1 LTRASA
7 RGGPAIHDIVAAA
20 LDRLAEAGAGRIEV
34 ALILGSGLSVLAEHI
49 EDPVK
54 VPYAAIEGFPR
65 STVPGHAGNFVIGS
79 LEGRR
84 VGMAQGRL
92 HSYEGYDPREV
103 VLPVRVLHALGATT
117 LVVTNA
123 AGSLD
128 RLRPPGT
135 LMAIRDQINLQFA
148 NPLAGS
154 HQTGRAARMMVEH
167 TETYDRA
174 LLELLHQTAL
184 AERIRLR
191 EGVYAGLAGPT
202 YETPAEIRFLQR
214 IGADAVGMSTVGE
227 AVAAAALGLPVAGV
241 SLLTNYAAGLT
252 RRHLSHDEVT
262 QVAERTRHR
271 IERLIRGFLRRLP
284 NLSPPG
290 GVV

>member
-1 LTRASA
+1 M
-7 RGGPAIHDIVAAA
+7 
-20 LDRLAEAGAGRIEV
+20 
-34 ALILGSGLSVLAEHI
+34 ILGSGLSVLAEHL

-54 VPYAAIEGFPR
+54 VPYAEIAGFPR

-84 VGMAQGRL
+84 VGMAQGRF
-92 HSYEGYDPREV
+92 HYYEGYAAREV
-103 VLPVRVLHALGATT
+103 VLPVRVLRELGAGA
-117 LVVTNA
+117 LLITNA

-128 RLRPPGT
+128 RRRPPGT

-154 HQTGRAARMMVEH
+154 HQTGRAARMMVEP
-167 TETYDRA
+167 TETYDPQ
-174 LLELLHQTAL
+174 LLGLLHQTAL

-191 EGVYAGLAGPT
+191 EGVYAGLSGPN

-227 AVAAAALGLPVAGV
+227 AVAAAALELPLAGV
-241 SLLTNYAAGLT
+241 SLLTNYAAGLS
-252 RRHLSHDEVT
+252 RRQLHHDEVT
-262 QVAERTRHR
+262 EVAERTRHR
-271 IERLIRGFLRRLP
+271 LERLIRGFLRRF
-284 NLSPPG
+284 G
-290 GVV
+290 TAG

>member
-1 LTRASA
+1 VASA
-7 RGGPAIHDIVAAA
+7 RGGPAIAEVLASA
-20 LDRLAEAGAGRIEV
+20 LERLEEAGAGRIEV
-34 ALILGSGLSVLAEHI
+34 AMILGSGLSVLADHL

-54 VPYAAIEGFPR
+54 VPYARISGFPR
-65 STVPGHAGNFVIGS
+65 STVPGHAGNFVVGS

-84 VGMAQGRL
+84 VGMAQGRF
-92 HSYEGYDPREV
+92 HYYEGYAAGEV
-103 VLPVRVLHALGATT
+103 VLPVRVLRELGAGA
-117 LVVTNA
+117 LLVTNA

-128 RLRPPGT
+128 RRRPPGT

-167 TETYDRA
+167 TETYDPR
-174 LLELLHQTAL
+174 LLGLLHQTAL

-191 EGVYAGLAGPT
+191 EGVYAGLSGPN

-227 AVAAAALGLPVAGV
+227 AVAAAALELPLAGV
-241 SLLTNYAAGLT
+241 SLLTNFAAGLS
-252 RRHLSHDEVT
+252 RRKLHHDEVT
-262 QVAERTRHR
+262 EVAERTRHR
-271 IERLIRGFLRRLP
+271 LERLIRGFLRRL
-284 NLSPPG
+284 G
-290 GVV
+290 GGE

>member
-1 LTRASA
+1 VTRASA
-7 RGGPAIHDIVAAA
+7 RGGPAIHDVVAAA
-20 LDRLAEAGAGRIEV
+20 LDRLQEAGAGGIEV
-34 ALILGSGLSVLAEHI
+34 AMILGSGLSVLAEHL
-49 EDPVK
+49 EDSVR
-54 VPYAAIEGFPR
+54 VAYREIEGFPR

-79 LEGRR
+79 LEGRT

-103 VLPVRVLHALGATT
+103 VLPVRVLHGLGATT
-117 LVVTNA
+117 LLVTNA

-128 RLRPPGT
+128 RRRPPGT

-167 TETYDRA
+167 TETYDPG
-174 LLELLHQTAL
+174 LLRLLHETAL
-184 AERIRLR
+184 GEKIRLR
-191 EGVYAGLAGPT
+191 EGVYAGVAGPT
-202 YETPAEIRFLQR
+202 YETPAEIRFLKR

-227 AVAAAALGLPVAGV
+227 AVAAASLSLPVAGI

-262 QVAERTRHR
+262 HVAERTRHR
-271 IERLIRGFLRRLP
+271 IERLIRGFLRRLG
-284 NLSPPG
+284 SG
-290 GVV
+290 A

>member
-1 LTRASA
+1 MIGASA
-7 RGGPAIHDIVAAA
+7 RGGPAILEVVAAA
-20 LDRLAEAGAGRIEV
+20 LDRIQQAGAGRIEV
-34 ALILGSGLSVLAEHI
+34 AMILGSGLSVLAEHL

-54 VPYAAIEGFPR
+54 VAYAEIEGFPR
-65 STVPGHAGNFVIGS
+65 STVPGHAGNFVVGS
-79 LEGRR
+79 LEGRT

-92 HSYEGYDPREV
+92 HPYEGYDPREV
-103 VLPVRVLHALGATT
+103 VLPVRVLSGLGATT
-117 LVVTNA
+117 LLVTNA

-128 RLRPPGT
+128 RRWPPGT

-154 HQTGRAARMMVEH
+154 HQTGRAARMMIEY
-167 TETYDRA
+167 TETYDPA
-174 LLELLHQTAL
+174 LLRLLHVTAL
-184 AERIRLR
+184 EERIRLR
-191 EGVYAGLAGPT
+191 EGVYVGLAGPS

-227 AVAAAALGLPVAGV
+227 AVAAAALGLPVAGL
-241 SLLTNYAAGLT
+241 SLLTNYAAGLS

-271 IERLIRGFLRRLP
+271 LERLIRGFLRRL
-284 NLSPPG
+284 G
-290 GVV
+290 RKG

>member
-1 LTRASA
+1 LTQASA
-7 RGGPAIHDIVAAA
+7 RGGPAIHDVVGAA
-20 LDRLAEAGAGRIEV
+20 LDRLAAAGAAGIEV
-34 ALILGSGLSVLAEHI
+34 GMVLGSGLSVLADHL
-49 EDPVK
+49 EDPIRIA
-54 VPYAAIEGFPR
+54 YREIAGFPR
-65 STVPGHAGNFVIGS
+65 STVPGHAGNFVVGS
-79 LEGRR
+79 LEGRT

-103 VLPVRVLHALGATT
+103 VLPVRVLHGLGATT
-117 LVVTNA
+117 LLVTNA

-128 RLRPPGT
+128 RRRPPGT

-167 TETYDRA
+167 TETYDPA
-174 LLELLHQTAL
+174 LLKLLHETAL
-184 AERIRLR
+184 AEKIRLR
-191 EGVYAGLAGPT
+191 EGVYAGVAGPT
-202 YETPAEIRFLQR
+202 YETPAEIRFLKR

-227 AVAAAALGLPVAGV
+227 AVTAAALGLPLAGV

-262 QVAERTRHR
+262 HVAERTRHR
-271 IERLIRGFLRRLP
+271 IERLIRGFLRRLA
-284 NLSPPG
+284 PG
-290 GVV
+290 A

>member
-1 LTRASA
+1 
-7 RGGPAIHDIVAAA
+7 AAA
-20 LDRLAEAGAGRIEV
+20 LDRLDGAGAGRIEV
-34 ALILGSGLSVLAEHI
+34 ALILGSGLSVLAEHL

-54 VPYAAIEGFPR
+54 VPYAEIAGFPR
-65 STVPGHAGNFVIGS
+65 STVPGHAGNFVVGS

-92 HSYEGYDPREV
+92 HYYEGYAAAEV
-103 VLPVRVLHALGATT
+103 VLPVRVLRELGARA
-117 LVVTNA
+117 LLVTNA

-128 RLRPPGT
+128 RRRPPGT

-167 TETYDRA
+167 TETYDPR
-174 LLELLHQTAL
+174 LLGLLHQTAL

-191 EGVYAGLAGPT
+191 EGVYAGLSGPS

-227 AVAAAALGLPVAGV
+227 AVAAAALELPLVGV
-241 SLLTNYAAGLT
+241 SLLTNFASGLS
-252 RRHLSHDEVT
+252 RRHLHHEEVT
-262 QVAERTRHR
+262 EVAERTRHR
-271 IERLIRGFLRRLP
+271 LERLIRGFLRRLD
-284 NLSPPG
+284 G
-290 GVV
+290 GE